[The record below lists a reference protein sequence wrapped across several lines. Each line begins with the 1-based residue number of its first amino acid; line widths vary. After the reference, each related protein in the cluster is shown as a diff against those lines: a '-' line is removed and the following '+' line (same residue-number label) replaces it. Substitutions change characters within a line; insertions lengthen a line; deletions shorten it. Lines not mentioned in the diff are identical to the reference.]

1 MHARLF
7 LIGVIL
13 RVQILLSSFEWMQR
27 KTGKPQKEKAASVG
41 DLLNLV

>member
-13 RVQILLSSFEWMQR
+13 RAQMLLSSLEWMQR
-27 KTGKPQKEKAASVG
+27 ITGKPKKEKAASVG